1 LIGDHPDDQPLGD
14 GGEFDEAGSPLV
26 VDLRDDFGL
35 SGNAI
40 EINSEAVTN
49 LNPFASSW
57 AIAAGIASIV
67 PG

>member
-1 LIGDHPDDQPLGD
+1 MEP
-14 GGEFDEAGSPLV
+14 GSPLV
-26 VDLRDDFGL
+26 VDLGEDFGL

-40 EINSEAVTN
+40 EINSDVVTN